1 MQVTVEQ
8 SQSQRVELH
17 VHTDVHDGVQAR
29 IRVDGI
35 RAVSVAYVGSTRFS
49 SVRRE
54 YPWSARNNSTLES
67 SGVRGKTHTSWEYL
81 VEYPLEALVASGTR
95 RSSR

>member
-8 SQSQRVELH
+8 SQSQRVERH

-35 RAVSVAYVGSTRFS
+35 RAVSVEYVGVPVSVEYVGSTR
-49 SVRRE
+49 
-54 YPWSARNNSTLES
+54 
-67 SGVRGKTHTSWEYL
+67 
-81 VEYPLEALVASGTR
+81 
-95 RSSR
+95 